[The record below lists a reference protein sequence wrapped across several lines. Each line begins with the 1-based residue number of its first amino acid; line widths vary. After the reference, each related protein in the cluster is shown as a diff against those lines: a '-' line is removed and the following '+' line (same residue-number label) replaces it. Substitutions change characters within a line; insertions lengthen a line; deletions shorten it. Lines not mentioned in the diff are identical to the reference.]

1 MFRGVYAFLLMLL
14 LLSACQ
20 GGTSSVSLGQI
31 LLSPSPPSTLTA
43 VPSPTPPPAPSSTPE
58 VSPLP
63 SRPVYVIRATIDY
76 AAHHLSVEQRIL
88 YPNRSGVALDR
99 LVLAVVPNLWPNCF
113 SLRQLQV
120 DGTPVVNYAL
130 NGQRLEI
137 PLMQPLSAGAL
148 LKIDLSY
155 ELLLPAAEQPDPS
168 VARPRIFGYTA
179 RQMNLVNW
187 YPFVV
192 PFLRGEWV
200 LHDPWAYGEHLVYE
214 ASDFEVELTF
224 RDGAVPVVAASGVAE
239 SEGSIMR
246 YRLTSG
252 RTFALSA
259 SYDFQVLSG
268 SLGDVVVSSYY
279 FPPYQQAGQAVLDA
293 TLRALS
299 IFQEQY
305 GPYPHKTL
313 AAVMGDFN
321 DGMEY
326 SAFYFLSRDF
336 YNLYNEKLPPVQYL
350 IFVAAHETAHQWWFE
365 RVANDQALEP
375 WLDESF
381 ATYSERVFY
390 EHFAPELL
398 PQWWYYRI
406 DYYQPQG
413 VVDIPVYAGGGFR
426 PYTNAVYFRGAYFLE
441 NLRKRMGDEAFFA
454 FLRDYLA
461 KFDGKIA
468 SSDDFFRLLEQYT
481 DQDFSDLLR
490 EYFSTRR

>member
-1 MFRGVYAFLLMLL
+1 MVRAWVVLWMLL
-14 LLSACQ
+14 VLLSACQ
-20 GGTSSVSLGQI
+20 GDASAGMTAQ
-31 LLSPSPPSTLTA
+31 PSP
-43 VPSPTPPPAPSSTPE
+43 VPSPLPTLTSTPDPTP
-58 VSPLP
+58 SPLP
-63 SRPVYVIRATIDY
+63 GPTPESPPLPPRPVYTIRATIDY
-76 AAHHLSVEQRIL
+76 AAHHLGVDQTIL

-99 LVLAVVPNLWPNCF
+99 LVLAVVPNLWPDCF
-113 SLRQLQV
+113 FLRQLQV
-120 DGTPVVNYAL
+120 NGAPVAGYML
-130 NGQRLEI
+130 QGQRLEVS
-137 PLMQPLSAGAL
+137 LSAPLSADAL
-148 LKIDLSY
+148 ARVDIVY
-155 ELLLPAAEQPDPS
+155 ELSLPAAEQPDPS
-168 VARPRIFGYTA
+168 VARPRILGYTA

-192 PFLRGEWV
+192 PFRNGEWV

-214 ASDFEVELTF
+214 ASDFEVELNF
-224 RDGAVPVVAASGVAE
+224 RDATAPVVAASGLAE
-239 SEGSIMR
+239 SEGAITR
-246 YRLTSG
+246 YRLTAG
-252 RTFALSA
+252 RTFALSM
-259 SYDFQVLSG
+259 SHDFQVLSG
-268 SLGDVVVSSYY
+268 SEGDILVSSYY
-279 FPPYQQAGQAVLDA
+279 FSPYQQAAQAVLDA
-293 TLRALS
+293 TLRALR

-336 YNLYNEKLPPVQYL
+336 YNLYRPELSPVQYL

-375 WLDESF
+375 WLDEAF

-454 FLRDYLA
+454 FLRHYLTE
-461 KFDGKIA
+461 FDGKIA
-468 SSDDFFRLLEQYT
+468 TSSDFFRLLRQHT

-490 EYFSTRR
+490 EYFSKQ